1 MQLVQEKARKYKE
14 NSYKPASVICRQF
27 LMTIII
33 IILSQEFN
41 IFRPPPLK
49 DGVTAGAVL
58 AMADEDVHLFV
69 LNVFHR

>member
-1 MQLVQEKARKYKE
+1 
-14 NSYKPASVICRQF
+14 
-27 LMTIII
+27 MTIII

-49 DGVTAGAVL
+49 DGVAAGAVL